1 MSLKHC
7 TMPGCKDLLK
17 KKGGGLYIEG
27 TRELTETSQWSKL
40 EQFEQKSEVMLD
52 YNPEYKMRGRKIH
65 SDISK

>member
-1 MSLKHC
+1 M
-7 TMPGCKDLLK
+7 LK